1 MAEIRRRER
10 ERGTEARLWK
20 LLRFWSTNLAN
31 SLAPARRRGRKLKK
45 WRPCRLSFNK
55 EPVFVTRR
63 CTQVSPNWILLSRA
77 TWTIR
82 FSRRGR
88 VGQRHCQLTDL
99 NVAFLF
105 SCLRKMIFRSIFL
118 WSIAPFVAKH
128 GRSDF
133 WSNLFFHVFWS
144 IQVCLIRFIEDRHVR
159 ALHNKCAACALSVI
173 SSAFFFFFFL

>member
-1 MAEIRRRER
+1 MFIQSWSIHSSLIDFYRRAIATRIMAEIRRRER

-31 SLAPARRRGRKLKK
+31 SLAPVRRRGRKLKK
-45 WRPCRLSFNK
+45 WRPCRVSFNK

-82 FSRRGR
+82 FSRRRR

-99 NVAFLF
+99 NVSFLF
-105 SCLRKMIFRSIFL
+105 SCLRKIHLSIYFFMEHCSFCHETRSFGFL
-118 WSIAPFVAKH
+118 
-128 GRSDF
+128 
-133 WSNLFFHVFWS
+133 
-144 IQVCLIRFIEDRHVR
+144 IQFI
-159 ALHNKCAACALSVI
+159 LSRILKYTGMFNSVHWR
-173 SSAFFFFFFL
+173 

>member
-10 ERGTEARLWK
+10 EGTEARLWK

-105 SCLRKMIFRSIFL
+105 SCLRKIHLSIYFFYGALLLLPWSFGFL
-118 WSIAPFVAKH
+118 
-128 GRSDF
+128 
-133 WSNLFFHVFWS
+133 
-144 IQVCLIRFIEDRHVR
+144 IQFI
-159 ALHNKCAACALSVI
+159 LSCILKYTGMFNSVH
-173 SSAFFFFFFL
+173 

>member
-1 MAEIRRRER
+1 MFIQSWSIHSSLIDFYRRAIATRIMAEIRRRER

-105 SCLRKMIFRSIFL
+105 SCLRKIHLSIYFFMEHCSFCRETRSFGFL
-118 WSIAPFVAKH
+118 
-128 GRSDF
+128 
-133 WSNLFFHVFWS
+133 
-144 IQVCLIRFIEDRHVR
+144 IQFI
-159 ALHNKCAACALSVI
+159 LSRILKYTGMFNSVHWR
-173 SSAFFFFFFL
+173 